1 MTSHD
6 GAAIAQRYYDE
17 IWNARRYEAAG
28 ELFHPQ
34 FHYEEAPGRGAAAK
48 LAAIRD
54 FHASFPDLH
63 ISIDDLV
70 AAGDRVAAK
79 LTVTGTDTGG
89 VQGKPATGRS
99 VRFWAVEH
107 LAIRDEQIISVWVG
121 GDWLGL
127 FIQLGAIPDPWQ
139 R

>member
-1 MTSHD
+1 MTSPD
-6 GAAIAQRYYDE
+6 GAATARRYYDE
-17 IWNARRYEAAG
+17 IWNARRYDAAG

-48 LAAIRD
+48 LAAIRE

-79 LTVTGTDTGG
+79 LTITGTDTGG
-89 VQGKPATGRS
+89 VHGKPATGRS

-107 LAIRDEQIISVWVG
+107 LAIRGGQIISVWVG

-127 FIQLGAIPDPWQ
+127 FIQLGVIPDPWQ